1 MEQKE
6 FSLEGFTDY
15 CKLKWS
21 KPRLSR
27 NLHWYRK
34 AATTEEFWEWYCGD
48 GSNPDQKTQMKAYL
62 RDNGIS
68 IYKEFGRFGLFD
80 WNFKDEGTQEEY
92 DRQQEKRDAELK
104 ELLIP
109 ELLGQV
115 SQEDTTTFKEAKE
128 FLDGCDTAEQ
138 IEEYAKHNIIK
149 GKWICEIVENRWSL
163 V

>member
-1 MEQKE
+1 METKE
-6 FSLEGFTDY
+6 FSLDGFTEY

-48 GSNPDQKTQMKAYL
+48 SENPDQKAKMKALL
-62 RDNGIS
+62 RDNGVS
-68 IYKEFGRFGLFD
+68 VYKEFGRFGLFD
-80 WNFKDEGTQEEY
+80 WNFKEEGTQEEY
-92 DRQQEKRDAELK
+92 DQQQDRRNIELK
-104 ELLIP
+104 KLLIP

-115 SQEDTTTFKEAKE
+115 SQEDTDTFKETKE
-128 FLDGCDTAEQ
+128 FLEGCDTVAQ
-138 IEEYAKHNIIK
+138 IEEYAKTHIIK
-149 GKWICEIVENRWSL
+149 GKWICEIVENQWSL

>member
-138 IEEYAKHNIIK
+138 IEEYAKYNIIK